1 MRRHSHAAVLAVL
14 TLAGAARLA
23 FAQPAPSQD
32 SLARC
37 LAALRSSPSARRI
50 ADSTWTRHVTG
61 LTLDTRII
69 EQRDAQPEFKLPI
82 WDYLAVMVD
91 DERIDDGRRLMR
103 EHRATFDTIER
114 RYGVDPHIVAAI
126 WGIESNFGRGMG
138 SFDVLRSLATLS
150 CNGRRQA
157 YFSREFLAAL
167 RIVQK
172 GDVDGAR
179 FLGSWAGAFGQVQ
192 FMPGS
197 FEWLAVDFDGDGRRD
212 ILHSPGD
219 ALASAANY
227 LRRARWQPGG
237 SWGMEVR
244 LPPGFSGRGE
254 GRKIQRPL
262 SVWHTRGVQRVD
274 GAPLVRAGQ
283 SPATKAGLH
292 LPAGPNGPAFLVR
305 ENFGAVY
312 RYNASEAYTLAI
324 VHLADRLRGGAPF
337 VTPWPTDDLGLS
349 RADRRELQRLLAS
362 RGHDIGAPSG
372 VLTVRTREAVK
383 AEQLRIGHAVT
394 GRPGQRLL
402 RALREP

>member
-1 MRRHSHAAVLAVL
+1 L
-14 TLAGAARLA
+14 T
-23 FAQPAPSQD
+23 S
-32 SLARC
+32 
-37 LAALRSSPSARRI
+37 
-50 ADSTWTRHVTG
+50 
-61 LTLDTRII
+61 
-69 EQRDAQPEFKLPI
+69 
-82 WDYLAVMVD
+82 
-91 DERIDDGRRLMR
+91 
-103 EHRATFDTIER
+103 
-114 RYGVDPHIVAAI
+114 
-126 WGIESNFGRGMG
+126 
-138 SFDVLRSLATLS
+138 LRSLATLRTT
-150 CNGRRQA
+150 GAGDRWPR
-157 YFSREFLAAL
+157 FLAAL

-172 GDVDGAR
+172 GDVDGALSR
-179 FLGSWAGAFGQVQ
+179 LVGWRLARCSSCPAA
-192 FMPGS
+192 

-227 LRRARWQPGG
+227 LRRARWQSGG

-337 VTPWPTDDLGLS
+337 VTPCPDDLP
-349 RADRRELQRLLAS
+349 RADRRAATLARPARARH
-362 RGHDIGAPSG
+362 RGPERVPPCA
-372 VLTVRTREAVK
+372 
-383 AEQLRIGHAVT
+383 
-394 GRPGQRLL
+394 
-402 RALREP
+402 RARR